1 MLPKKQRIK
10 KGDFAELIRSGRSF
24 YSPNLTLRAMKD
36 NREVKTKS
44 LMAVVVSKKVA
55 TKAVTRNFLKRR
67 LKYALVKKSKE
78 LRNGF
83 LIAFWLKKDLS
94 KTKYADFE
102 AEVVALLKQ
111 ANLLNA

>member
-24 YSPNLTLRAMKD
+24 YSPNLTLRAMRGK
-36 NREVKTKS
+36 NTEIKS
-44 LMAVVVSKKVA
+44 LLAVVVSKKVA
-55 TKAVTRNFLKRR
+55 NKAVTRNFLKRR

-94 KTKYADFE
+94 NIKYADFE